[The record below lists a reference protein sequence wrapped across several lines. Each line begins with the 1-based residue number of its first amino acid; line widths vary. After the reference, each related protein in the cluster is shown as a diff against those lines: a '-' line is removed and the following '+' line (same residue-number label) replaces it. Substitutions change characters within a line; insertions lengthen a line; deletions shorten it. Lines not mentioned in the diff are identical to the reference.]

1 MTVEVDSGLST
12 SHVAEASSIT
22 HNGASP
28 LSRLS
33 GASGGCGGAG
43 GSFLRRFTLAHDVTH
58 DGTMAPGNLAKELAS
73 GLSFRFERRRP
84 ASFARYCCTRD
95 RILGILRSVR
105 SRVQGDE

>member
-1 MTVEVDSGLST
+1 MTVEVDSGLSS
-12 SHVAEASSIT
+12 SHVAEASSIA

-43 GSFLRRFTLAHDVTH
+43 GSFLRRFTLAH

>member
-1 MTVEVDSGLST
+1 MTVEVDSGLSS
-12 SHVAEASSIT
+12 SHVAEASSIA

-33 GASGGCGGAG
+33 GASGGCGG
-43 GSFLRRFTLAHDVTH
+43 SFLRRFTLAH